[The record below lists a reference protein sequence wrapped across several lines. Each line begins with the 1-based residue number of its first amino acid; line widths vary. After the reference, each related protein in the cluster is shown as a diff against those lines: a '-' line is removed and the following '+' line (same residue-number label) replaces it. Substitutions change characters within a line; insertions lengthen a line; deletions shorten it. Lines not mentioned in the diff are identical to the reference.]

1 MNPDPRERLPREI
14 FEELME
20 EGAEAFRNVLEKL
33 LNHGTG
39 AIRVFGSGRTSR
51 RRDHPTASRTRPW
64 PRGLKLKIPQVKSFY
79 PKSLERGCRSE
90 TLKLAIAEMYVKG
103 V

>member
-33 LNHGTG
+33 LNLAWSDPSFWERNHT
-39 AIRVFGSGRTSR
+39 RGRAGGEIT
-51 RRDHPTASRTRPW
+51 PTASRTRPW
-64 PRGLKLKIPQVKSFY
+64 PRGWD
-79 PKSLERGCRSE
+79 
-90 TLKLAIAEMYVKG
+90 A
-103 V
+103 